1 MADKSAA
8 ESASMPIAAPEPE
21 KDMEMEEKTRPISS
35 HSSSDDDTKPK
46 KTYKNGSW
54 YNPLTWNPP
63 PPPKER
69 PISNE
74 FSTNIISQSIF
85 WWANGLLA
93 VGYKRPLELQD
104 LPRIAPER
112 HNRPITERLE
122 AEFQRRVEKGEKH
135 PLMYALNWT
144 FFAEF
149 WFGGACQ
156 LLAIVLMTLSPL
168 MLKYIIQ
175 YSSDAYY
182 GDKTNSGQGVGLAV
196 GVIVMQLT
204 GAMSINQWA
213 YRSLVVGGI
222 ARGSLISLIYAKS
235 QVISARARAGG
246 SGVTKASEEKVVDEK
261 KKPKKKTKK
270 LSKEEEA
277 KKKDDEEEGWSNG
290 RVSNLMSTDTSRINQ
305 AVEWSQLLV
314 TTPIQVIIALIQLVI
329 NLGPSALPGFG
340 LLLIMGPGMYFITR
354 SLARRRGKTNKITDA
369 RISLTQELL
378 GSIRFVKY
386 FAWEKYF
393 LDKLEVLRKKEIYQV
408 QVLLSAR
415 SAVTAVAMVSL
426 ESRLRSTSQL
436 IRCHRHFL
444 SGQLSCRF

>member
-1 MADKSAA
+1 M
-8 ESASMPIAAPEPE
+8 
-21 KDMEMEEKTRPISS
+21 
-35 HSSSDDDTKPK
+35 
-46 KTYKNGSW
+46 
-54 YNPLTWNPP
+54 
-63 PPPKER
+63 
-69 PISNE
+69 
-74 FSTNIISQSIF
+74 
-85 WWANGLLA
+85 
-93 VGYKRPLELQD
+93 YKRQ
-104 LPRIAPER
+104 
-112 HNRPITERLE
+112 
-122 AEFQRRVEKGEKH
+122 
-135 PLMYALNWT
+135 
-144 FFAEF
+144 
-149 WFGGACQ
+149 
-156 LLAIVLMTLSPL
+156 
-168 MLKYIIQ
+168 
-175 YSSDAYY
+175 
-182 GDKTNSGQGVGLAV
+182 
-196 GVIVMQLT
+196 
-204 GAMSINQWA
+204 
-213 YRSLVVGGI
+213 

-246 SGVTKASEEKVVDEK
+246 SGVTKASEEKEGDGER
-261 KKPKKKTKK
+261 KKKTKK

-426 ESRLRSTSQL
+426 IL
-436 IRCHRHFL
+436 
-444 SGQLSCRF
+444 